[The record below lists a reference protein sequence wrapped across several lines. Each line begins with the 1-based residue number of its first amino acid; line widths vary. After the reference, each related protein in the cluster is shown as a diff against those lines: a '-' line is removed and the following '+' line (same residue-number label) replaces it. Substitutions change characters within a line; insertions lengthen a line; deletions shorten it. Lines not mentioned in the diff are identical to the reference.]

1 MDAAKYYSSRSP
13 IHTHSIFQELS
24 TSTTRKSSGCFRLSS
39 GKADFPVSGVKR
51 ANLTA
56 RKKERIKLPN
66 GSDGVGG
73 NGSYHIS
80 EFFSHPSGIEAIL
93 NSRALQSYQPLDSN
107 LYRCVLPQIQLFS
120 FRVAPVLDLQ
130 VTPSSEDCVVEMLSC
145 KFEGSEA
152 VERQNKRFS
161 ASMRNH
167 ITWDTIDTEQV
178 LDVDVEL
185 NILLEIDTHPFA
197 MLPISAVEQP
207 GNMVMKA
214 VVDRMVPL
222 LAQQLLQDYTEWIHQ
237 QNKCLK

>member
-1 MDAAKYYSSRSP
+1 MAAAKYYSSRSL
-13 IHTHSIFQELS
+13 IHNHTRIFQELS
-24 TSTTRKSSGCFRLSS
+24 TSAARLSS
-39 GKADFPVSGVKR
+39 KKAGFSVSGVKR

-66 GSDGVGG
+66 YGGG
-73 NGSYHIS
+73 NGIS
-80 EFFSHPSGIEAIL
+80 QFFSHPSGIEAIL
-93 NSRALQSYQPLDSN
+93 NSRALQSYHPIDSN
-107 LYRCVLPQIQLFS
+107 LYRCVLPQIQLLS
-120 FRVAPVLDLQ
+120 FRVAPVLELQ

-152 VERQNKRFS
+152 VERQNERFS

-167 ITWDTIDTEQV
+167 ITWETIDGEHV

-185 NILLEIDTHPFA
+185 NILLEINTQPFA

-207 GNMVMKA
+207 GNMVMQA

-222 LAQQLLQDYTEWIHQ
+222 LAQQLLQDYKEWIHQ
-237 QNKCLK
+237 QSKSLE